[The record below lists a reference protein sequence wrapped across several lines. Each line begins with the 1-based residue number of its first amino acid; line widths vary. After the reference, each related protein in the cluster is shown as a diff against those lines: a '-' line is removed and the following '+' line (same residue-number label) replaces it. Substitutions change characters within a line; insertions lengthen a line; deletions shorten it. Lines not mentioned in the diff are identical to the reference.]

1 MGKNRLNKFYN
12 PKLYKPEPKAA
23 AEVVSISAHARHSDA
38 PPPPP
43 ERPGAFKKKT
53 EESNGVISMLDNLI
67 ADLDKEMT
75 TAEAE
80 EKDAQGDYEQMM
92 SDSAEKRASDSKS
105 ISEKEG
111 AKADTEA
118 ALTNHKE
125 ELKAQKKEMLATLE
139 VIQALHGE
147 CDWLLQYFD
156 VRKEARTN
164 EIGALTKAK
173 AVLHGADYSLLQAK
187 SRSLRGRV

>member
-1 MGKNRLNKFYN
+1 MG
-12 PKLYKPEPKAA
+12 
-23 AEVVSISAHARHSDA
+23 
-38 PPPPP
+38 
-43 ERPGAFKKKT
+43 
-53 EESNGVISMLDNLI
+53 
-67 ADLDKEMT
+67 DKEMT

-80 EKDAQGDYEQMM
+80 EKDAQEDYEQLMK
-92 SDSAEKRASDSKS
+92 DSAEKRANDSKS

-118 ALTNHKE
+118 ALTTHKG
-125 ELKAQKKEMLATLE
+125 ELKAQKKEMMATLE

-173 AVLHGADYSLLQAK
+173 AVLSGADYSFMQVA
-187 SRSLRGRV
+187 SRNLRGRV